1 MIELN
6 PIVVARKPLS
16 ENTVVDNVQK
26 WRTGGINIDESRIN
40 ISPNDDIFAKNPH
53 TKGGFGHENAKIYGT
68 SNGSDDYDIS
78 KGRFPANL
86 IIDEDAGRM
95 LDEQSGISRSGVVK
109 NDKGAYG
116 GTSNTGFLRGVS
128 NKSNQHG
135 DIGGASRFFKTIKN
149 DESMDGSI
157 NMDNV
162 KLLLGDCLDKLKE
175 LEDNSVDSIVTD
187 PPYGLSFM
195 GKQWDYDV
203 PSVEIWEECLR
214 VLKPGGH
221 LLAFAGSR
229 TYHRMAV
236 RIEDAGFEIRDMIS
250 WLYGCLS
257 EDTEIFTKDG
267 WIPYHKIKECDTY
280 IKDDI
285 LIYDVNTDTYLWET
299 PEKWNEYYV
308 NNDTTYRIKSDTT
321 DQLVSRNHR
330 CIIERNGKLIFKLAE
345 TLEQQENIP
354 ILEGMPVLPLPISNI
369 KSDTGKTK
377 QILQFRLCKQNDR
390 DVKPGEIKKGWY
402 PEEESEF
409 IYNDNLQCL
418 WEAGGTEN
426 KINYKISDELLQLR
440 MQRKGEGRGV
450 EKMGRGG
457 CSNSQL
463 TRKQK
468 AKSQLRR
475 KEWGLEGWNNSQTK
489 KRILL
494 QCKDKICEVS
504 HRIQKYVKKRWLCDR
519 ISVEYGNGIRKAIES
534 VGVRTSYRPQPGKQ
548 HNNEFDVIQ
557 EQLRP
562 QEIRSGASYRT
573 TVATISEE
581 QYTGI
586 IFCPTVSTGA
596 FVARRNG
603 MVFITGNSG
612 FPKSMDIS
620 KQFDKR
626 AGVEREVVGKRTDAF
641 GDVTESE
648 TGDGRNLWGKA
659 STTEVDVYSTEA
671 VSDLAKEWSGWG
683 TALKPAHEPVVMA
696 RKPLSEGTV
705 VDNVQKWRTGG
716 INIDESRIGNEPLE
730 YRTTSYKEAMS
741 GEFAGQGQENITTGH
756 KTVEGRFPANIIID
770 EEAGKLLDEQSGTTK
785 SVGGRSGNKEGIGQ
799 NGIYGDYKGIVTDKN
814 PGFGDIGGASRFFY
828 CPKVSKSERNE
839 GLGAFPDLQGNVVA
853 NSSGR
858 PYKLYCQTCGK
869 RQGICKCE
877 PSNFGY
883 ENPNTTKNIHPT
895 VKPVDLMLYLI
906 RLVTPKGGTTLDPF
920 MGSGSTGKAAVR
932 GGFGFIG
939 IEREGEYYEIAE
951 ARINYE
957 ADKPKVVKNTTG
969 KKVEVSKETEQTLN
983 TFFE

>member
-1 MIELN
+1 M
-6 PIVVARKPLS
+6 
-16 ENTVVDNVQK
+16 
-26 WRTGGINIDESRIN
+26 
-40 ISPNDDIFAKNPH
+40 
-53 TKGGFGHENAKIYGT
+53 
-68 SNGSDDYDIS
+68 
-78 KGRFPANL
+78 
-86 IIDEDAGRM
+86 
-95 LDEQSGISRSGVVK
+95 
-109 NDKGAYG
+109 
-116 GTSNTGFLRGVS
+116 
-128 NKSNQHG
+128 
-135 DIGGASRFFKTIKN
+135 
-149 DESMDGSI
+149 
-157 NMDNV
+157 

-203 PSVEIWEECLR
+203 PSVEIWEECRR

-250 WLYGCLS
+250 WLYG
-257 EDTEIFTKDG
+257 
-267 WIPYHKIKECDTY
+267 
-280 IKDDI
+280 
-285 LIYDVNTDTYLWET
+285 
-299 PEKWNEYYV
+299 
-308 NNDTTYRIKSDTT
+308 
-321 DQLVSRNHR
+321 
-330 CIIERNGKLIFKLAE
+330 
-345 TLEQQENIP
+345 
-354 ILEGMPVLPLPISNI
+354 
-369 KSDTGKTK
+369 
-377 QILQFRLCKQNDR
+377 
-390 DVKPGEIKKGWY
+390 
-402 PEEESEF
+402 
-409 IYNDNLQCL
+409 
-418 WEAGGTEN
+418 
-426 KINYKISDELLQLR
+426 
-440 MQRKGEGRGV
+440 
-450 EKMGRGG
+450 
-457 CSNSQL
+457 
-463 TRKQK
+463 
-468 AKSQLRR
+468 
-475 KEWGLEGWNNSQTK
+475 
-489 KRILL
+489 
-494 QCKDKICEVS
+494 
-504 HRIQKYVKKRWLCDR
+504 
-519 ISVEYGNGIRKAIES
+519 
-534 VGVRTSYRPQPGKQ
+534 
-548 HNNEFDVIQ
+548 
-557 EQLRP
+557 
-562 QEIRSGASYRT
+562 
-573 TVATISEE
+573 
-581 QYTGI
+581 
-586 IFCPTVSTGA
+586 
-596 FVARRNG
+596 
-603 MVFITGNSG
+603 SG

-626 AGVEREVVGKRTDAF
+626 AGVEREVVGIKQNTYDGSVRNTDNHKSPIENASYD
-641 GDVTESE
+641 GWGLNNSPHNTPQTVPVT
-648 TGDGRNLWGKA
+648 
-659 STTEVDVYSTEA
+659 
-671 VSDLAKEWSGWG
+671 DLAKEWSGWG

-716 INIDESRIGNEPLE
+716 INIDESRIPTDEDQRRPNKGGDNGL
-730 YRTTSYKEAMS
+730 
-741 GEFAGQGQENITTGH
+741 NNTGTF
-756 KTVEGRFPANIIID
+756 KMRERKVEDQPKHDGRFPANIIID